1 MNDAINLEKLFLEKK
16 YTQII
21 SIIEKIPDNKRNS
34 GLLNLLGVCKM
45 SLSGSNENLLK

>member
-34 GLLNLLGVCKM
+34 GLLNLIGV
-45 SLSGSNENLLK
+45 